1 MSETDNIMEKDTGLM
16 LDFWE
21 SQKLNGDIDLEAQK
35 MKAIETT
42 RFYSDMYSNAVSARE
57 QERTNAENAFN
68 DYIGINGR
76 QWDSHAL
83 KTLTEQKR
91 PANTFNLIKSS
102 VDKVYGQLVMNPNTI
117 NFTPINQN
125 QISDVNIVQSLYEY
139 DFERGNWQKE
149 KNKFTK
155 DLIIHTG
162 ILEMYKDYR
171 HNNVLGN
178 ISIRALNRFTDIEF
192 DPFWNTDDMN
202 DCQIIFKPTWKT
214 ARQLKDQYKTKSL
227 EIDEAIKSFERR
239 DGYSQYVETKEELA
253 QRTTEYYDMEKDRY
267 RVIEVVYMQKVMKT
281 KRYSQGMQRFLK
293 DNENPDTMRGSNDT
307 IIDYQE
313 CENICK
319 VITMVPGVQHGLI
332 LQEGKHPIQIGR
344 LPFFV
349 ASADI
354 TMGVRQGSVAIVS
367 DAQKVLNKRQSMI
380 TGNQITST
388 NGGLIVKENFFKDKA
403 EYDNFVL
410 NRNVPGKVFK
420 ADDNTK
426 LSDGIMSVPVGQE
439 PRDLFESVKWAEQFI
454 EKSLNITDSIS
465 GRSGGANESGTLFE
479 SKKSQS
485 QIAHVNISET
495 IAQIDKELAEAYFY
509 ACKAV
514 YAGPKRTLTNA
525 KSGKQIEINKRVI
538 VESQEVG
545 ESEEGG
551 PIVNYLSN
559 FETINEIATLPR
571 HDVVIKRSELG
582 LDQKQ
587 RSLSIF
593 SEMMQRSNNPIFKS
607 IYEMAMVPLLE
618 IPEQLVPTMMQAGQM
633 FVELQIAQTKNNIKL
648 LNDAMVQSDV
658 NTQMLQAQAGQQL
671 GQQQQQQGQPAP
683 DARQVANGAGM
694 GNLPEGIAKDSSG
707 ANNQSASDI

>member
-21 SQKLNGDIDLEAQK
+21 SQKPNGDIDLEAQK

-42 RFYSDMYSNAVSARE
+42 RFYSDLYTNAVNARE

-83 KTLTEQKR
+83 KILTEQKR

-117 NFTPINQN
+117 NFTPINQ
-125 QISDVNIVQSLYEY
+125 SETSEVNIVQSLYEY

-162 ILEMYKDYR
+162 ILEIYKDYR

-178 ISIRALNRFTDIEF
+178 ISIRSLNRFTDIEF
-192 DPFWNTDDMN
+192 EPFWNTDDMN

-214 ARQLKDQYKTKSL
+214 ARQLKDEYKTKSI

-239 DGYSQYVETKEELA
+239 DGYSPYTETKEELA
-253 QRTTEYYDMEKDRY
+253 QRTTEYYDTEKDRY

-281 KRYSQGMQRFLK
+281 KRYSQDMQRFLQ

-313 CENICK
+313 CENACK
-319 VITMVPGVQHGLI
+319 VIIMVPGVQHGLI

-349 ASADI
+349 ASADM

-367 DAQKVLNKRQSMI
+367 DAQRVLNKRQSMI

-388 NGGLIVKENFFKDKA
+388 NGGLIVKENFFKDNA
-403 EYDNFVL
+403 EYNNFVL

-420 ADDNTK
+420 ADDNAK
-426 LSDGIMSVPVGQE
+426 LSDGIMAVPTGQE

-495 IAQIDKELAEAYFY
+495 IAQIDKELAEGYFY
-509 ACKAV
+509 ACKSI
-514 YAGPKRTLTNA
+514 YKGPRRTLTNA
-525 KSGKQIEINKRVI
+525 KSGKQIEINKRVM
-538 VESQEVG
+538 VESQEIG

-618 IPEQLVPTMMQAGQM
+618 IPEELIPSMNQAGQM

-648 LNDAMVQSDV
+648 LNDAMIQSDI
-658 NTQMLQAQAGQQL
+658 NTKMLQAQS

-707 ANNQSASDI
+707 ANNQSASDV